1 MFATTN
7 VSATTFLINR
17 SCLYNFCAQNTLDL
31 DAWFLQE
38 ISIWPKNRRQIW
50 MHDDLNEKQKSK
62 QDRDQ
67 RENTEERRGKEM
79 MEKRQGD
86 DGGVLKP

>member
-1 MFATTN
+1 
-7 VSATTFLINR
+7 
-17 SCLYNFCAQNTLDL
+17 
-31 DAWFLQE
+31 
-38 ISIWPKNRRQIW
+38 

-62 QDRDQ
+62 QDCDQ